1 MKPKDFASSLEDII
15 LSSNSE
21 LLSALLDIQDK
32 IYSKVLG
39 KLKNLELDSLG
50 NIKQNAS
57 NRAIAR
63 QAGDAFTEA
72 LKQSGYLNEVE
83 TYITVIPKIDL
94 LTENYFASLS
104 DAFKPNRQFMASMQ
118 KEVIASLENQLF
130 NAGLESQ
137 IKQPLM
143 DVINQNINSGGQFAG
158 FLEQVKTFIT
168 GNKDVDGRLLSYGRT
183 LTRDALFNYS
193 RATQQAIT
201 NDLGLL
207 WYYYLGG
214 LIDKSRDFC
223 IERAGKYWHESEVK
237 AWASLDWKGKRPDTT
252 ESSIFIYAGG
262 WNCSHTL
269 VPVNEIT
276 VPKEDLDR
284 IK

>member
-1 MKPKDFASSLEDII
+1 MTPKEFASTLEDII
-15 LSSNSE
+15 LSANGE
-21 LLSALLDIQDK
+21 LLAALLDIQDK

-39 KLKNLELDSLG
+39 KLKNLEIDDFG
-50 NIKQNAS
+50 NIKQNAA

-63 QAGDAFTEA
+63 DAGNAFSES

-83 TYITVIPKIDL
+83 RYISVIPKIDL
-94 LTENYFASLS
+94 LTENYFASIS
-104 DAFKPNRQFMASMQ
+104 DAFKPNRQFMASLQ
-118 KEVIASLENQLF
+118 KQVIGSLENQLF

-143 DVINQNINSGGQFAG
+143 DVINQNINSGGQFSG
-158 FLEQVKTFIT
+158 FLDQVKTFIT
-168 GNKDVDGRLLSYGRT
+168 GNSNVDGRLLSYART

-193 RATQQAIT
+193 RALQQSVT
-201 NDLGLL
+201 NDLKLS

-223 IERAGKYWHESEVK
+223 IERSDKYWHETEVK
-237 AWASLDWKGKRPDTT
+237 AWAELDWKGKRPDTT

-262 WNCSHTL
+262 YNCSHSI
-269 VPVNEIT
+269 VPVSDLI